1 MSDAQNTLE
10 RRRRVH
16 LSPRLCTVVSYLT
29 DLSVELGGAVFKNPV
44 MPASGTY
51 DYFENNADCFPVSEL
66 GAVMIKSVH
75 RLRRPGNPG
84 PRIAEVCGG
93 MLNCVGI
100 PSVGIEAFLRDELP
114 RYENIGTQVI
124 LSISGSEPVH
134 YAEIAELVGD
144 DPRIA
149 ALEMNLSCPNV
160 GSGLPFSSDP
170 QLLYDTVRQTR
181 QRTTLPLY
189 AKLSPN
195 VTDIRVSC
203 RAAEDAGADALT
215 LSNTFRAMTIDIQKR
230 RPYLGNLSGGMS
242 GPAVKPMNM
251 FLVWQAYET
260 VHIPIIACG
269 GIASWRDAVEYLMAG
284 ASAVQVGS
292 GLPFSSDPQ
301 LLYDTVRQ
309 TRQRTTLPLYAK
321 LSPNVTDIRVSCRAA
336 EDAGADALT
345 LSNTF
350 RAMTID
356 IQKRRPYLGNLSG
369 GMSGPAVKPMNMF
382 LVWQAY
388 ETVHIP
394 IIACGGIASW
404 RDAVEYLMAGASA
417 VQVGSCNFN
426 DPMTMHNIIHD
437 LDSYLHRNGI
447 ASVRELCG
455 AAHKQ

>member
-1 MSDAQNTLE
+1 M
-10 RRRRVH
+10 
-16 LSPRLCTVVSYLT
+16 SYLT

-100 PSVGIEAFLRDELP
+100 PSVGIETFLRDELP

-292 GLPFSSDPQ
+292 
-301 LLYDTVRQ
+301 
-309 TRQRTTLPLYAK
+309 
-321 LSPNVTDIRVSCRAA
+321 
-336 EDAGADALT
+336 
-345 LSNTF
+345 
-350 RAMTID
+350 
-356 IQKRRPYLGNLSG
+356 
-369 GMSGPAVKPMNMF
+369 
-382 LVWQAY
+382 
-388 ETVHIP
+388 
-394 IIACGGIASW
+394 
-404 RDAVEYLMAGASA
+404 
-417 VQVGSCNFN
+417 CNFN

>member
-10 RRRRVH
+10 RRRRIH
-16 LSPRLCTVVSYLT
+16 FSPRLCTVVSYLT

-144 DPRIA
+144 DSRIA

-170 QLLYDTVRQTR
+170 QLLYDTVRQ
-181 QRTTLPLY
+181 
-189 AKLSPN
+189 
-195 VTDIRVSC
+195 
-203 RAAEDAGADALT
+203 
-215 LSNTFRAMTIDIQKR
+215 M
-230 RPYLGNLSGGMS
+230 
-242 GPAVKPMNM
+242 
-251 FLVWQAYET
+251 
-260 VHIPIIACG
+260 
-269 GIASWRDAVEYLMAG
+269 
-284 ASAVQVGS
+284 
-292 GLPFSSDPQ
+292 
-301 LLYDTVRQ
+301 
-309 TRQRTTLPLYAK
+309 RQRTTLPLYAK

>member
-16 LSPRLCTVVSYLT
+16 LSPRLCTVVNYLT

-124 LSISGSEPVH
+124 LSISGSEQVH

-160 GSGLPFSSDP
+160 GSGLPF
-170 QLLYDTVRQTR
+170 T
-181 QRTTLPLY
+181 
-189 AKLSPN
+189 
-195 VTDIRVSC
+195 
-203 RAAEDAGADALT
+203 
-215 LSNTFRAMTIDIQKR
+215 
-230 RPYLGNLSGGMS
+230 
-242 GPAVKPMNM
+242 
-251 FLVWQAYET
+251 
-260 VHIPIIACG
+260 
-269 GIASWRDAVEYLMAG
+269 
-284 ASAVQVGS
+284 
-292 GLPFSSDPQ
+292 SDPQ

-426 DPMTMHNIIHD
+426 NPMTMHNIIHD

>member
-16 LSPRLCTVVSYLT
+16 LSPRLCTVVNYLT

-242 GPAVKPMNM
+242 G
-251 FLVWQAYET
+251 Q
-260 VHIPIIACG
+260 
-269 GIASWRDAVEYLMAG
+269 
-284 ASAVQVGS
+284 
-292 GLPFSSDPQ
+292 
-301 LLYDTVRQ
+301 
-309 TRQRTTLPLYAK
+309 
-321 LSPNVTDIRVSCRAA
+321 
-336 EDAGADALT
+336 
-345 LSNTF
+345 
-350 RAMTID
+350 
-356 IQKRRPYLGNLSG
+356 
-369 GMSGPAVKPMNMF
+369 AVKPMNMF

-426 DPMTMHNIIHD
+426 NPMTMHNIIHD

>member
-16 LSPRLCTVVSYLT
+16 LSPRLCTVVNYLT

-114 RYENIGTQVI
+114 RYENIGTLVI

-149 ALEMNLSCPNV
+149 ALEMNLSCPN
-160 GSGLPFSSDP
+160 
-170 QLLYDTVRQTR
+170 
-181 QRTTLPLY
+181 
-189 AKLSPN
+189 
-195 VTDIRVSC
+195 
-203 RAAEDAGADALT
+203 
-215 LSNTFRAMTIDIQKR
+215 
-230 RPYLGNLSGGMS
+230 
-242 GPAVKPMNM
+242 
-251 FLVWQAYET
+251 
-260 VHIPIIACG
+260 
-269 GIASWRDAVEYLMAG
+269 
-284 ASAVQVGS
+284 VGS

>member
-16 LSPRLCTVVSYLT
+16 LSPRLCTVVNYLT

-292 GLPFSSDPQ
+292 
-301 LLYDTVRQ
+301 
-309 TRQRTTLPLYAK
+309 
-321 LSPNVTDIRVSCRAA
+321 
-336 EDAGADALT
+336 
-345 LSNTF
+345 
-350 RAMTID
+350 
-356 IQKRRPYLGNLSG
+356 
-369 GMSGPAVKPMNMF
+369 
-382 LVWQAY
+382 
-388 ETVHIP
+388 
-394 IIACGGIASW
+394 
-404 RDAVEYLMAGASA
+404 
-417 VQVGSCNFN
+417 CNFN

-437 LDSYLHRNGI
+437 LDSYLHRNSI

>member
-16 LSPRLCTVVSYLT
+16 FSPRLCTVVSYLT

-203 RAAEDAGADALT
+203 RAA
-215 LSNTFRAMTIDIQKR
+215 
-230 RPYLGNLSGGMS
+230 
-242 GPAVKPMNM
+242 
-251 FLVWQAYET
+251 
-260 VHIPIIACG
+260 
-269 GIASWRDAVEYLMAG
+269 
-284 ASAVQVGS
+284 
-292 GLPFSSDPQ
+292 
-301 LLYDTVRQ
+301 
-309 TRQRTTLPLYAK
+309 
-321 LSPNVTDIRVSCRAA
+321 
-336 EDAGADALT
+336 DAGADALT

>member
-1 MSDAQNTLE
+1 M
-10 RRRRVH
+10 
-16 LSPRLCTVVSYLT
+16 SYLT

-144 DPRIA
+144 DPRIT
-149 ALEMNLSCPNV
+149 ALEMNLSCPN
-160 GSGLPFSSDP
+160 
-170 QLLYDTVRQTR
+170 
-181 QRTTLPLY
+181 
-189 AKLSPN
+189 
-195 VTDIRVSC
+195 
-203 RAAEDAGADALT
+203 
-215 LSNTFRAMTIDIQKR
+215 
-230 RPYLGNLSGGMS
+230 
-242 GPAVKPMNM
+242 
-251 FLVWQAYET
+251 
-260 VHIPIIACG
+260 
-269 GIASWRDAVEYLMAG
+269 
-284 ASAVQVGS
+284 VGS

>member
-1 MSDAQNTLE
+1 MN
-10 RRRRVH
+10 
-16 LSPRLCTVVSYLT
+16 YLT

-170 QLLYDTVRQTR
+170 QLLYDTV
-181 QRTTLPLY
+181 
-189 AKLSPN
+189 
-195 VTDIRVSC
+195 C
-203 RAAEDAGADALT
+203 
-215 LSNTFRAMTIDIQKR
+215 
-230 RPYLGNLSGGMS
+230 
-242 GPAVKPMNM
+242 
-251 FLVWQAYET
+251 
-260 VHIPIIACG
+260 
-269 GIASWRDAVEYLMAG
+269 
-284 ASAVQVGS
+284 
-292 GLPFSSDPQ
+292 
-301 LLYDTVRQ
+301 Q

-426 DPMTMHNIIHD
+426 NPMTMHNIIHD

-455 AAHKQ
+455 AAHK

>member
-16 LSPRLCTVVSYLT
+16 FSPRLCTVVSYLA

-292 GLPFSSDPQ
+292 
-301 LLYDTVRQ
+301 
-309 TRQRTTLPLYAK
+309 
-321 LSPNVTDIRVSCRAA
+321 
-336 EDAGADALT
+336 
-345 LSNTF
+345 
-350 RAMTID
+350 
-356 IQKRRPYLGNLSG
+356 
-369 GMSGPAVKPMNMF
+369 
-382 LVWQAY
+382 
-388 ETVHIP
+388 
-394 IIACGGIASW
+394 
-404 RDAVEYLMAGASA
+404 
-417 VQVGSCNFN
+417 CNFN

>member
-16 LSPRLCTVVSYLT
+16 LSPRLCTVVNYLT

-144 DPRIA
+144 DPRIS

-189 AKLSPN
+189 AKLSP
-195 VTDIRVSC
+195 T
-203 RAAEDAGADALT
+203 
-215 LSNTFRAMTIDIQKR
+215 
-230 RPYLGNLSGGMS
+230 
-242 GPAVKPMNM
+242 
-251 FLVWQAYET
+251 
-260 VHIPIIACG
+260 
-269 GIASWRDAVEYLMAG
+269 
-284 ASAVQVGS
+284 
-292 GLPFSSDPQ
+292 
-301 LLYDTVRQ
+301 
-309 TRQRTTLPLYAK
+309 
-321 LSPNVTDIRVSCRAA
+321 VTDIRVSCRAA

-447 ASVRELCG
+447 ASVRELCV

>member
-16 LSPRLCTVVSYLT
+16 LSPRLCTVVNYLT

-215 LSNTFRAMTIDIQKR
+215 LSNT
-230 RPYLGNLSGGMS
+230 
-242 GPAVKPMNM
+242 V
-251 FLVWQAYET
+251 
-260 VHIPIIACG
+260 
-269 GIASWRDAVEYLMAG
+269 
-284 ASAVQVGS
+284 
-292 GLPFSSDPQ
+292 
-301 LLYDTVRQ
+301 
-309 TRQRTTLPLYAK
+309 
-321 LSPNVTDIRVSCRAA
+321 
-336 EDAGADALT
+336 
-345 LSNTF
+345 

-426 DPMTMHNIIHD
+426 DPMARHNIIHD

>member
-16 LSPRLCTVVSYLT
+16 LSPRLCTVVNYLT

-242 GPAVKPMNM
+242 GPGMFPLAVRM
-251 FLVWQAYET
+251 VYQVYEA
-260 VHIPIIACG
+260 VSIPIVGMG
-269 GIASWRDAVEYLMAG
+269 GVTTAADVIELMLAG
-284 ASAVQVGS
+284 AAAVGVGAAN
-292 GLPFSSDPQ
+292 LVEP
-301 LLYDTVRQ
+301 
-309 TRQRTTLPLYAK
+309 YACK
-321 LSPNVTDIRVSCRAA
+321 TII
-336 EDAGADALT
+336 EDL
-345 LSNTF
+345 
-350 RAMTID
+350 
-356 IQKRRPYLGNLSG
+356 
-369 GMSGPAVKPMNMF
+369 PAVMERYGMEN
-382 LVWQAY
+382 LT
-388 ETVHIP
+388 E
-394 IIACGGIASW
+394 IIGG
-404 RDAVEYLMAGASA
+404 
-417 VQVGSCNFN
+417 
-426 DPMTMHNIIHD
+426 
-437 LDSYLHRNGI
+437 
-447 ASVRELCG
+447 
-455 AAHKQ
+455 AHHG

>member
-16 LSPRLCTVVSYLT
+16 LSPRLCTVVNYLT

-134 YAEIAELVGD
+134 YAEIAELVGN

-292 GLPFSSDPQ
+292 
-301 LLYDTVRQ
+301 
-309 TRQRTTLPLYAK
+309 
-321 LSPNVTDIRVSCRAA
+321 
-336 EDAGADALT
+336 
-345 LSNTF
+345 
-350 RAMTID
+350 
-356 IQKRRPYLGNLSG
+356 
-369 GMSGPAVKPMNMF
+369 
-382 LVWQAY
+382 
-388 ETVHIP
+388 
-394 IIACGGIASW
+394 
-404 RDAVEYLMAGASA
+404 
-417 VQVGSCNFN
+417 CNFN
-426 DPMTMHNIIHD
+426 NPMTMHNIIHD

>member
-1 MSDAQNTLE
+1 
-10 RRRRVH
+10 
-16 LSPRLCTVVSYLT
+16 
-29 DLSVELGGAVFKNPV
+29 
-44 MPASGTY
+44 
-51 DYFENNADCFPVSEL
+51 
-66 GAVMIKSVH
+66 MIKSVH

-84 PRIAEVCGG
+84 PRITEVCGG

-124 LSISGSEPVH
+124 LSISGSESVH

-170 QLLYDTVRQTR
+170 QLLYDTV
-181 QRTTLPLY
+181 
-189 AKLSPN
+189 
-195 VTDIRVSC
+195 C
-203 RAAEDAGADALT
+203 
-215 LSNTFRAMTIDIQKR
+215 
-230 RPYLGNLSGGMS
+230 
-242 GPAVKPMNM
+242 
-251 FLVWQAYET
+251 
-260 VHIPIIACG
+260 
-269 GIASWRDAVEYLMAG
+269 
-284 ASAVQVGS
+284 
-292 GLPFSSDPQ
+292 
-301 LLYDTVRQ
+301 Q

>member
-16 LSPRLCTVVSYLT
+16 LSPRLCTVVNYLT

-124 LSISGSEPVH
+124 LSISGSEQVH

-160 GSGLPFSSDP
+160 GSGLPFSSD
-170 QLLYDTVRQTR
+170 
-181 QRTTLPLY
+181 
-189 AKLSPN
+189 A
-195 VTDIRVSC
+195 
-203 RAAEDAGADALT
+203 
-215 LSNTFRAMTIDIQKR
+215 
-230 RPYLGNLSGGMS
+230 
-242 GPAVKPMNM
+242 
-251 FLVWQAYET
+251 
-260 VHIPIIACG
+260 
-269 GIASWRDAVEYLMAG
+269 
-284 ASAVQVGS
+284 
-292 GLPFSSDPQ
+292 Q

-426 DPMTMHNIIHD
+426 NPMTMHNIIHD

>member
-1 MSDAQNTLE
+1 M
-10 RRRRVH
+10 
-16 LSPRLCTVVSYLT
+16 SYLT

-215 LSNTFRAMTIDIQKR
+215 LSNTFRAM
-230 RPYLGNLSGGMS
+230 S
-242 GPAVKPMNM
+242 
-251 FLVWQAYET
+251 
-260 VHIPIIACG
+260 
-269 GIASWRDAVEYLMAG
+269 
-284 ASAVQVGS
+284 
-292 GLPFSSDPQ
+292 
-301 LLYDTVRQ
+301 
-309 TRQRTTLPLYAK
+309 
-321 LSPNVTDIRVSCRAA
+321 
-336 EDAGADALT
+336 
-345 LSNTF
+345 
-350 RAMTID
+350 ID

>member
-16 LSPRLCTVVSYLT
+16 LSPRLCTVVNYLT

-269 GIASWRDAVEYLMAG
+269 GIASWRDAVE
-284 ASAVQVGS
+284 
-292 GLPFSSDPQ
+292 
-301 LLYDTVRQ
+301 
-309 TRQRTTLPLYAK
+309 
-321 LSPNVTDIRVSCRAA
+321 C
-336 EDAGADALT
+336 
-345 LSNTF
+345 
-350 RAMTID
+350 
-356 IQKRRPYLGNLSG
+356 
-369 GMSGPAVKPMNMF
+369 
-382 LVWQAY
+382 
-388 ETVHIP
+388 
-394 IIACGGIASW
+394 
-404 RDAVEYLMAGASA
+404 LMAGASA

-437 LDSYLHRNGI
+437 LDSYLRRNGI

>member
-1 MSDAQNTLE
+1 M
-10 RRRRVH
+10 
-16 LSPRLCTVVSYLT
+16 SYLT

-124 LSISGSEPVH
+124 LSISGSESVH

-292 GLPFSSDPQ
+292 
-301 LLYDTVRQ
+301 
-309 TRQRTTLPLYAK
+309 
-321 LSPNVTDIRVSCRAA
+321 
-336 EDAGADALT
+336 
-345 LSNTF
+345 
-350 RAMTID
+350 
-356 IQKRRPYLGNLSG
+356 
-369 GMSGPAVKPMNMF
+369 
-382 LVWQAY
+382 
-388 ETVHIP
+388 
-394 IIACGGIASW
+394 
-404 RDAVEYLMAGASA
+404 
-417 VQVGSCNFN
+417 CNFN
-426 DPMTMHNIIHD
+426 DPMAMHNIIHD

>member
-16 LSPRLCTVVSYLT
+16 LSPRLCTVVNYLT

-100 PSVGIEAFLRDELP
+100 PSVGIEAFLWDELP

-124 LSISGSEPVH
+124 LSISGSEQVH

-292 GLPFSSDPQ
+292 
-301 LLYDTVRQ
+301 
-309 TRQRTTLPLYAK
+309 
-321 LSPNVTDIRVSCRAA
+321 
-336 EDAGADALT
+336 
-345 LSNTF
+345 
-350 RAMTID
+350 
-356 IQKRRPYLGNLSG
+356 
-369 GMSGPAVKPMNMF
+369 
-382 LVWQAY
+382 
-388 ETVHIP
+388 
-394 IIACGGIASW
+394 
-404 RDAVEYLMAGASA
+404 
-417 VQVGSCNFN
+417 CNFN
-426 DPMTMHNIIHD
+426 DPMAMHNIIHD

>member
-16 LSPRLCTVVSYLT
+16 LSPRLCTVVNYLT

-260 VHIPIIACG
+260 VHIPI
-269 GIASWRDAVEYLMAG
+269 
-284 ASAVQVGS
+284 
-292 GLPFSSDPQ
+292 
-301 LLYDTVRQ
+301 
-309 TRQRTTLPLYAK
+309 
-321 LSPNVTDIRVSCRAA
+321 N
-336 EDAGADALT
+336 
-345 LSNTF
+345 
-350 RAMTID
+350 
-356 IQKRRPYLGNLSG
+356 
-369 GMSGPAVKPMNMF
+369 
-382 LVWQAY
+382 
-388 ETVHIP
+388 
-394 IIACGGIASW
+394 ACGGIASW

-426 DPMTMHNIIHD
+426 NPMTMHNIIHD

>member
-1 MSDAQNTLE
+1 
-10 RRRRVH
+10 
-16 LSPRLCTVVSYLT
+16 
-29 DLSVELGGAVFKNPV
+29 VELGGAVFKNPV

-170 QLLYDTVRQTR
+170 QLLYDTV
-181 QRTTLPLY
+181 
-189 AKLSPN
+189 
-195 VTDIRVSC
+195 C
-203 RAAEDAGADALT
+203 
-215 LSNTFRAMTIDIQKR
+215 
-230 RPYLGNLSGGMS
+230 
-242 GPAVKPMNM
+242 
-251 FLVWQAYET
+251 
-260 VHIPIIACG
+260 
-269 GIASWRDAVEYLMAG
+269 
-284 ASAVQVGS
+284 
-292 GLPFSSDPQ
+292 
-301 LLYDTVRQ
+301 Q

>member
-1 MSDAQNTLE
+1 M
-10 RRRRVH
+10 
-16 LSPRLCTVVSYLT
+16 SYLT

-75 RLRRPGNPG
+75 RLQRPGNPG

-170 QLLYDTVRQTR
+170 QLLYDTV
-181 QRTTLPLY
+181 
-189 AKLSPN
+189 
-195 VTDIRVSC
+195 
-203 RAAEDAGADALT
+203 
-215 LSNTFRAMTIDIQKR
+215 
-230 RPYLGNLSGGMS
+230 
-242 GPAVKPMNM
+242 
-251 FLVWQAYET
+251 
-260 VHIPIIACG
+260 H
-269 GIASWRDAVEYLMAG
+269 
-284 ASAVQVGS
+284 
-292 GLPFSSDPQ
+292 
-301 LLYDTVRQ
+301 Q

-426 DPMTMHNIIHD
+426 NPMTMHNIIHD

>member
-16 LSPRLCTVVSYLT
+16 LSPRLCTVVNYLT

-134 YAEIAELVGD
+134 YAEIAELVGN

-215 LSNTFRAMTIDIQKR
+215 LSNTFRAMTIDIQNR

-251 FLVWQAYET
+251 FLVWQAYE
-260 VHIPIIACG
+260 A
-269 GIASWRDAVEYLMAG
+269 
-284 ASAVQVGS
+284 
-292 GLPFSSDPQ
+292 
-301 LLYDTVRQ
+301 
-309 TRQRTTLPLYAK
+309 
-321 LSPNVTDIRVSCRAA
+321 
-336 EDAGADALT
+336 
-345 LSNTF
+345 
-350 RAMTID
+350 
-356 IQKRRPYLGNLSG
+356 
-369 GMSGPAVKPMNMF
+369 
-382 LVWQAY
+382 
-388 ETVHIP
+388 VHIP

>member
-16 LSPRLCTVVSYLT
+16 LSPRLCTVVNYLT

-134 YAEIAELVGD
+134 YVEIAELVGD

-149 ALEMNLSCPNV
+149 ALEMNLSCPN
-160 GSGLPFSSDP
+160 
-170 QLLYDTVRQTR
+170 
-181 QRTTLPLY
+181 
-189 AKLSPN
+189 
-195 VTDIRVSC
+195 
-203 RAAEDAGADALT
+203 
-215 LSNTFRAMTIDIQKR
+215 
-230 RPYLGNLSGGMS
+230 
-242 GPAVKPMNM
+242 
-251 FLVWQAYET
+251 
-260 VHIPIIACG
+260 
-269 GIASWRDAVEYLMAG
+269 
-284 ASAVQVGS
+284 VGS

>member
-1 MSDAQNTLE
+1 MN
-10 RRRRVH
+10 
-16 LSPRLCTVVSYLT
+16 YLT

-181 QRTTLPLY
+181 QRTP
-189 AKLSPN
+189 
-195 VTDIRVSC
+195 
-203 RAAEDAGADALT
+203 
-215 LSNTFRAMTIDIQKR
+215 
-230 RPYLGNLSGGMS
+230 
-242 GPAVKPMNM
+242 
-251 FLVWQAYET
+251 
-260 VHIPIIACG
+260 
-269 GIASWRDAVEYLMAG
+269 
-284 ASAVQVGS
+284 
-292 GLPFSSDPQ
+292 
-301 LLYDTVRQ
+301 
-309 TRQRTTLPLYAK
+309 LPLYAK

>member
-16 LSPRLCTVVSYLT
+16 LSPRLCTVVNYLT

-51 DYFENNADCFPVSEL
+51 DYFGNNADCFPVSEL

-124 LSISGSEPVH
+124 LSISGSESVH

-170 QLLYDTVRQTR
+170 QLLY
-181 QRTTLPLY
+181 
-189 AKLSPN
+189 
-195 VTDIRVSC
+195 
-203 RAAEDAGADALT
+203 E
-215 LSNTFRAMTIDIQKR
+215 
-230 RPYLGNLSGGMS
+230 
-242 GPAVKPMNM
+242 
-251 FLVWQAYET
+251 
-260 VHIPIIACG
+260 
-269 GIASWRDAVEYLMAG
+269 
-284 ASAVQVGS
+284 
-292 GLPFSSDPQ
+292 
-301 LLYDTVRQ
+301 TVRQ

-426 DPMTMHNIIHD
+426 DSMTMHNIIHD

>member
-16 LSPRLCTVVSYLT
+16 LSSRLCTVVNYLT

-292 GLPFSSDPQ
+292 
-301 LLYDTVRQ
+301 
-309 TRQRTTLPLYAK
+309 
-321 LSPNVTDIRVSCRAA
+321 
-336 EDAGADALT
+336 
-345 LSNTF
+345 
-350 RAMTID
+350 
-356 IQKRRPYLGNLSG
+356 
-369 GMSGPAVKPMNMF
+369 
-382 LVWQAY
+382 
-388 ETVHIP
+388 
-394 IIACGGIASW
+394 
-404 RDAVEYLMAGASA
+404 
-417 VQVGSCNFN
+417 CNFN

>member
-16 LSPRLCTVVSYLT
+16 LSPRLCTVMNYLT

-124 LSISGSEPVH
+124 LSISGSEQVH

-292 GLPFSSDPQ
+292 
-301 LLYDTVRQ
+301 
-309 TRQRTTLPLYAK
+309 
-321 LSPNVTDIRVSCRAA
+321 
-336 EDAGADALT
+336 
-345 LSNTF
+345 
-350 RAMTID
+350 
-356 IQKRRPYLGNLSG
+356 
-369 GMSGPAVKPMNMF
+369 
-382 LVWQAY
+382 
-388 ETVHIP
+388 
-394 IIACGGIASW
+394 
-404 RDAVEYLMAGASA
+404 
-417 VQVGSCNFN
+417 CNFN
-426 DPMTMHNIIHD
+426 NPMTMHNIIHD

>member
-1 MSDAQNTLE
+1 M
-10 RRRRVH
+10 
-16 LSPRLCTVVSYLT
+16 SYLT

-170 QLLYDTVRQTR
+170 QLLYDTVHQTR

-215 LSNTFRAMTIDIQKR
+215 LSNTFRAMTIDI
-230 RPYLGNLSGGMS
+230 
-242 GPAVKPMNM
+242 
-251 FLVWQAYET
+251 E
-260 VHIPIIACG
+260 
-269 GIASWRDAVEYLMAG
+269 
-284 ASAVQVGS
+284 
-292 GLPFSSDPQ
+292 
-301 LLYDTVRQ
+301 
-309 TRQRTTLPLYAK
+309 
-321 LSPNVTDIRVSCRAA
+321 
-336 EDAGADALT
+336 
-345 LSNTF
+345 
-350 RAMTID
+350 
-356 IQKRRPYLGNLSG
+356 KRRPYLGNLSG

-426 DPMTMHNIIHD
+426 DPMTMHNIIRD

>member
-16 LSPRLCTVVSYLT
+16 LSPRLCTVVNYLT

-134 YAEIAELVGD
+134 SAEIAELVGD

-230 RPYLGNLSGGMS
+230 RPYLGNM
-242 GPAVKPMNM
+242 
-251 FLVWQAYET
+251 
-260 VHIPIIACG
+260 
-269 GIASWRDAVEYLMAG
+269 
-284 ASAVQVGS
+284 
-292 GLPFSSDPQ
+292 
-301 LLYDTVRQ
+301 
-309 TRQRTTLPLYAK
+309 
-321 LSPNVTDIRVSCRAA
+321 
-336 EDAGADALT
+336 
-345 LSNTF
+345 
-350 RAMTID
+350 
-356 IQKRRPYLGNLSG
+356 SG

-426 DPMTMHNIIHD
+426 NPMTMHNIIHD

>member
-16 LSPRLCTVVSYLT
+16 LSPRLCTVVNYLT

-215 LSNTFRAMTIDIQKR
+215 LS
-230 RPYLGNLSGGMS
+230 
-242 GPAVKPMNM
+242 
-251 FLVWQAYET
+251 
-260 VHIPIIACG
+260 H
-269 GIASWRDAVEYLMAG
+269 
-284 ASAVQVGS
+284 
-292 GLPFSSDPQ
+292 
-301 LLYDTVRQ
+301 
-309 TRQRTTLPLYAK
+309 
-321 LSPNVTDIRVSCRAA
+321 
-336 EDAGADALT
+336 
-345 LSNTF
+345 TF

>member
-10 RRRRVH
+10 RRRRVY
-16 LSPRLCTVVSYLT
+16 LSPRLCTVVNYLT

-292 GLPFSSDPQ
+292 
-301 LLYDTVRQ
+301 
-309 TRQRTTLPLYAK
+309 
-321 LSPNVTDIRVSCRAA
+321 
-336 EDAGADALT
+336 
-345 LSNTF
+345 
-350 RAMTID
+350 
-356 IQKRRPYLGNLSG
+356 
-369 GMSGPAVKPMNMF
+369 
-382 LVWQAY
+382 
-388 ETVHIP
+388 
-394 IIACGGIASW
+394 
-404 RDAVEYLMAGASA
+404 
-417 VQVGSCNFN
+417 CNFN

>member
-1 MSDAQNTLE
+1 
-10 RRRRVH
+10 
-16 LSPRLCTVVSYLT
+16 
-29 DLSVELGGAVFKNPV
+29 
-44 MPASGTY
+44 
-51 DYFENNADCFPVSEL
+51 
-66 GAVMIKSVH
+66 
-75 RLRRPGNPG
+75 
-84 PRIAEVCGG
+84 
-93 MLNCVGI
+93 
-100 PSVGIEAFLRDELP
+100 
-114 RYENIGTQVI
+114 
-124 LSISGSEPVH
+124 
-134 YAEIAELVGD
+134 
-144 DPRIA
+144 
-149 ALEMNLSCPNV
+149 MNLSCPNV

-269 GIASWRDAVEYLMAG
+269 GIASW
-284 ASAVQVGS
+284 Q
-292 GLPFSSDPQ
+292 
-301 LLYDTVRQ
+301 
-309 TRQRTTLPLYAK
+309 
-321 LSPNVTDIRVSCRAA
+321 
-336 EDAGADALT
+336 
-345 LSNTF
+345 
-350 RAMTID
+350 
-356 IQKRRPYLGNLSG
+356 
-369 GMSGPAVKPMNMF
+369 
-382 LVWQAY
+382 
-388 ETVHIP
+388 
-394 IIACGGIASW
+394 
-404 RDAVEYLMAGASA
+404 DAVEYLMAGASA

-426 DPMTMHNIIHD
+426 NPMTMHNIIHD

>member
-1 MSDAQNTLE
+1 M
-10 RRRRVH
+10 
-16 LSPRLCTVVSYLT
+16 SYLT

-114 RYENIGTQVI
+114 RYERIGTQVI

-170 QLLYDTVRQTR
+170 QLLYDTVHQTR
-181 QRTTLPLY
+181 Q
-189 AKLSPN
+189 
-195 VTDIRVSC
+195 
-203 RAAEDAGADALT
+203 
-215 LSNTFRAMTIDIQKR
+215 
-230 RPYLGNLSGGMS
+230 
-242 GPAVKPMNM
+242 
-251 FLVWQAYET
+251 
-260 VHIPIIACG
+260 H
-269 GIASWRDAVEYLMAG
+269 
-284 ASAVQVGS
+284 
-292 GLPFSSDPQ
+292 
-301 LLYDTVRQ
+301 
-309 TRQRTTLPLYAK
+309 TTLPLYAK

-437 LDSYLHRNGI
+437 LDSYLHCNGI

>member
-16 LSPRLCTVVSYLT
+16 LSPRLCTVVNYLT

-75 RLRRPGNPG
+75 RLRLPGNPG

-124 LSISGSEPVH
+124 LSISGSEQVH

-292 GLPFSSDPQ
+292 
-301 LLYDTVRQ
+301 
-309 TRQRTTLPLYAK
+309 
-321 LSPNVTDIRVSCRAA
+321 
-336 EDAGADALT
+336 
-345 LSNTF
+345 
-350 RAMTID
+350 
-356 IQKRRPYLGNLSG
+356 
-369 GMSGPAVKPMNMF
+369 
-382 LVWQAY
+382 
-388 ETVHIP
+388 
-394 IIACGGIASW
+394 
-404 RDAVEYLMAGASA
+404 
-417 VQVGSCNFN
+417 CNFN
-426 DPMTMHNIIHD
+426 NPMTMHNIIHD

>member
-16 LSPRLCTVVSYLT
+16 LSPRLCTVVNYLT

-170 QLLYDTVRQTR
+170 QLLYDTVRR
-181 QRTTLPLY
+181 
-189 AKLSPN
+189 
-195 VTDIRVSC
+195 
-203 RAAEDAGADALT
+203 
-215 LSNTFRAMTIDIQKR
+215 
-230 RPYLGNLSGGMS
+230 
-242 GPAVKPMNM
+242 
-251 FLVWQAYET
+251 
-260 VHIPIIACG
+260 
-269 GIASWRDAVEYLMAG
+269 
-284 ASAVQVGS
+284 
-292 GLPFSSDPQ
+292 
-301 LLYDTVRQ
+301 

>member
-16 LSPRLCTVVSYLT
+16 LSPRLCTVVNYLT

-203 RAAEDAGADALT
+203 
-215 LSNTFRAMTIDIQKR
+215 Q
-230 RPYLGNLSGGMS
+230 
-242 GPAVKPMNM
+242 
-251 FLVWQAYET
+251 
-260 VHIPIIACG
+260 
-269 GIASWRDAVEYLMAG
+269 
-284 ASAVQVGS
+284 
-292 GLPFSSDPQ
+292 
-301 LLYDTVRQ
+301 
-309 TRQRTTLPLYAK
+309 
-321 LSPNVTDIRVSCRAA
+321 AA

>member
-16 LSPRLCTVVSYLT
+16 LSPRLCTVVNYLT

-170 QLLYDTVRQTR
+170 QLLYDTIRQTR

-203 RAAEDAGADALT
+203 RAAE
-215 LSNTFRAMTIDIQKR
+215 
-230 RPYLGNLSGGMS
+230 
-242 GPAVKPMNM
+242 
-251 FLVWQAYET
+251 E
-260 VHIPIIACG
+260 
-269 GIASWRDAVEYLMAG
+269 
-284 ASAVQVGS
+284 
-292 GLPFSSDPQ
+292 
-301 LLYDTVRQ
+301 
-309 TRQRTTLPLYAK
+309 
-321 LSPNVTDIRVSCRAA
+321 
-336 EDAGADALT
+336 AGADALT

-426 DPMTMHNIIHD
+426 NPMTMHNIIHD

>member
-16 LSPRLCTVVSYLT
+16 LSPRLCTVVNYLT

-100 PSVGIEAFLRDELP
+100 PSVCIEAFLRDELP

-124 LSISGSEPVH
+124 LSISGSESVH

-195 VTDIRVSC
+195 VTDIRVS
-203 RAAEDAGADALT
+203 
-215 LSNTFRAMTIDIQKR
+215 
-230 RPYLGNLSGGMS
+230 Y
-242 GPAVKPMNM
+242 
-251 FLVWQAYET
+251 
-260 VHIPIIACG
+260 
-269 GIASWRDAVEYLMAG
+269 
-284 ASAVQVGS
+284 
-292 GLPFSSDPQ
+292 
-301 LLYDTVRQ
+301 
-309 TRQRTTLPLYAK
+309 
-321 LSPNVTDIRVSCRAA
+321 RAA